1 MRSRSH
7 NYWKSICA
15 GCAFLVNMTVR
26 DKSERSTDSVRT
38 DQTGKVFIAL
48 GQGVRQCLI
57 CEGLFT
63 RRAAFEHSLAP
74 CAGNQYENLL
84 KMMQIGE

>member
-1 MRSRSH
+1 
-7 NYWKSICA
+7 
-15 GCAFLVNMTVR
+15 
-26 DKSERSTDSVRT
+26 
-38 DQTGKVFIAL
+38 
-48 GQGVRQCLI
+48 LI